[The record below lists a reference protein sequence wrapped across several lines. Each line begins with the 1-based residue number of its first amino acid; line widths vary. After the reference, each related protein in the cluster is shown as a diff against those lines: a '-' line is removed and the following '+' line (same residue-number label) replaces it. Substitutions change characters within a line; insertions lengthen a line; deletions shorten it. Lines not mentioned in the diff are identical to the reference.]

1 MSSYGFRICR
11 QFNYN
16 TNVKTETYFDR
27 SDAAGVQREGADS

>member
-1 MSSYGFRICR
+1 MVSGSAD
-11 QFNYN
+11 NLT